1 MREEHLNGT
10 LIVSHLVTAN
20 WDRSLIQ
27 IEGVNDTKAAKL
39 VYAIT
44 LVSIKSNVLIVS
56 ILARRSPLST
66 VHSEK
71 FEGQRSESSGVKSL
85 GHMVRAA
92 QFYSWWRYNLLI
104 MLSRKCRC
112 SAGTVQE

>member
-1 MREEHLNGT
+1 M
-10 LIVSHLVTAN
+10 SHLVTAN

-44 LVSIKSNVLIVS
+44 LVSIKSKVLIVS
-56 ILARRSPLST
+56 ILARRSLLST

-71 FEGQRSESSGVKSL
+71 FGGRRFESYGVKSL

-104 MLSRKCRC
+104 MLSR
-112 SAGTVQE
+112 